1 MPSPTYYW
9 GTGRRKESIAR
20 VRVRPGEG
28 QIVING
34 RSIEDYFP
42 RQLWRLH
49 ALEPLKVSG
58 MEGKIDV
65 FIKAQGGGLSGQA
78 GAVRLGIARALLTLD
93 PEMRPVLKKAD
104 LLARD
109 PRMVER
115 KKFGRRKARALY
127 QYSKR

>member
-1 MPSPTYYW
+1 MYYW

-20 VRVRPGEG
+20 VRIRPGEG
-28 QIVING
+28 RVLING
-34 RSIEDYFP
+34 RSVEEYFP
-42 RQLWRLH
+42 RQVWQLN
-49 ALEPLKVSG
+49 ALEPLRVSG
-58 MEGKIDV
+58 MEGKLDV
-65 FIKAQGGGLSGQA
+65 IVKAEGGGLSGQA
-78 GAVRLGIARALLTLD
+78 GAVRLGIARALLALD
-93 PEMRPVLKKAD
+93 PEIRPVLKKAD

>member
-20 VRVRPGEG
+20 VRIRPGEG

-42 RQLWRLH
+42 RQLWRLN

>member
-58 MEGKIDV
+58 MKGKIDV

>member
-49 ALEPLKVSG
+49 ALEPLRVSG

-93 PEMRPVLKKAD
+93 PEIRPVLKKAD

>member
-42 RQLWRLH
+42 RQLWRLN

-78 GAVRLGIARALLTLD
+78 GAVRLGIARALLSLD

>member
-93 PEMRPVLKKAD
+93 PEIRPVLKKAD

>member
-1 MPSPTYYW
+1 LSSPTYYW

-78 GAVRLGIARALLTLD
+78 GAVRLGIARALLSLD

>member
-78 GAVRLGIARALLTLD
+78 GAVRLGIARALLSLD

>member
-1 MPSPTYYW
+1 LPSSMYYW

-20 VRVRPGEG
+20 VRIRPGEG
-28 QIVING
+28 RVLING
-34 RSIEDYFP
+34 RSVEEYFP
-42 RQLWRLH
+42 RQVWQLN
-49 ALEPLKVSG
+49 ALEPLRVSG
-58 MEGKIDV
+58 MEGKLDV
-65 FIKAQGGGLSGQA
+65 IVKAEGGGLSGQA
-78 GAVRLGIARALLTLD
+78 GAVRLGIARALLALD
-93 PEMRPVLKKAD
+93 PEIRPVLKKAD

>member
-1 MPSPTYYW
+1 MPSSMYYW

-20 VRVRPGEG
+20 VRIRPGEG
-28 QIVING
+28 RVLING
-34 RSIEDYFP
+34 RSVEEYFP
-42 RQLWRLH
+42 RQVWQLN
-49 ALEPLKVSG
+49 ALEPLRVSG
-58 MEGKIDV
+58 MEGKLDV
-65 FIKAQGGGLSGQA
+65 IVKAEGGGLSGQA
-78 GAVRLGIARALLTLD
+78 GAVRLGIARALLALD
-93 PEMRPVLKKAD
+93 PEIRPVLKKAD

>member
-1 MPSPTYYW
+1 MSSPTYYW

-78 GAVRLGIARALLTLD
+78 GAVRLGIARALLSLD

>member
-1 MPSPTYYW
+1 LPSPTYYW

-93 PEMRPVLKKAD
+93 PEIRPVLKKAD

>member
-1 MPSPTYYW
+1 LPSPTYYW

-20 VRVRPGEG
+20 VRIRPGEG

>member
-1 MPSPTYYW
+1 LPSPTYYW

>member
-1 MPSPTYYW
+1 MSSPTYYW

-93 PEMRPVLKKAD
+93 PEMRPVLKKAN

>member
-1 MPSPTYYW
+1 LPSPTYYW

-42 RQLWRLH
+42 RQLWRLN

-78 GAVRLGIARALLTLD
+78 GAVRLGIARALLSLD

>member
-1 MPSPTYYW
+1 LPSPTYYW

-20 VRVRPGEG
+20 VRIRPGKG
-28 QIVING
+28 HITING
-34 RSIEDYFP
+34 RSVEEYFP
-42 RQLWRLH
+42 RRLWQLH
-49 ALEPLKVSG
+49 ALEALKVSG
-58 MEGKIDV
+58 MEGKLDV
-65 FIKAQGGGLSGQA
+65 IVKAHGGGLSGQA
-78 GAVRLGIARALLTLD
+78 GAVRLGIARALLALD

>member
-1 MPSPTYYW
+1 M
-9 GTGRRKESIAR
+9 
-20 VRVRPGEG
+20 
-28 QIVING
+28 
-34 RSIEDYFP
+34 
-42 RQLWRLH
+42 
-49 ALEPLKVSG
+49 EPLRVSG

>member
-1 MPSPTYYW
+1 MSSPTYYW

>member
-20 VRVRPGEG
+20 VRIRPGEG